1 MATPLASLLDAFAD
15 DKSVDVIQ
23 AGTLRTTR
31 GTALVLASILP
42 IFYALDAVTDIKW
55 LTDERKFLAAI
66 AAGFIWAIV
75 SAADSLARGLA
86 TKATDPAQ
94 AAAQAFSALPTPL
107 KCVQTAGEDN
117 PGWKAVAIRNAQQGS
132 GPEFLLVKGTT
143 TAWVKATDLKFG

>member
-1 MATPLASLLDAFAD
+1 MSESFWRQSPPDSSGRLSAP
-15 DKSVDVIQ
+15 
-23 AGTLRTTR
+23 
-31 GTALVLASILP
+31 P
-42 IFYALDAVTDIKW
+42 I
-55 LTDERKFLAAI
+55 R
-66 AAGFIWAIV
+66 
-75 SAADSLARGLA
+75 SRGLA

-132 GPEFLLVKGTT
+132 GPEFLVVKGTT